1 MHVKKWN
8 WTVWFV
14 LGRNV
19 VRNVVRNHRSYFVT
33 RQAYSSTKV
42 MIKFAFLLWAKFM
55 IWQWNMDH
63 SIVHW
68 AVVFGKGLEFLLR
81 PTASMWH
88 IIIIIIIIASIV
100 FHVFC
105 VVFFI
110 FFCLFLY
117 CPLTFPLYVVLFLLA
132 TQLSTQHTDKQGL
145 NWIELF
151 VDFIYFLII

>member
-88 IIIIIIIIASIV
+88 IIIIIIIASIV

-110 FFCLFLY
+110 FLSFL
-117 CPLTFPLYVVLFLLA
+117 VLSFDV
-132 TQLSTQHTDKQGL
+132 S
-145 NWIELF
+145 F
-151 VDFIYFLII
+151 VCCAVSVGYTTVDTTHG